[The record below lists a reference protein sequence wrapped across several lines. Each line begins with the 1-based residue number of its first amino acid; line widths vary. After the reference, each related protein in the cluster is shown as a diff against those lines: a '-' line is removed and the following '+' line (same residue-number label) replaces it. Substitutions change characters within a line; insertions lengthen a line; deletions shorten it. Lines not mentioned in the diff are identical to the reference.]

1 MLTRHTFTRLAIA
14 VCSIA
19 LTACTSSDIVVEERP
34 VTHQPLRIVTS
45 TSPLEMDVAPI
56 DQEMINTYTLV
67 YINNTTRRVEDIQNF
82 DKGDKAVEYDVVSFP
97 IEISE
102 QGGVDNH
109 AYKVYAF
116 ANFTDEMKAATR
128 IDATS
133 RTLAAI
139 KVGDHLADL
148 FDLTIASSTLDL
160 AALNG
165 HDFTK
170 GSQYIPMTAVID
182 YNATMQYHQP
192 VNVPLV
198 RMLAKLDYKITNRTG
213 APIEI
218 DKITMRPAY
227 NMPVYV
233 LPHIKGEK
241 AGFYPERPAADED
254 QYGEASSDTNDRSY
268 GYVPV
273 LPADPATA
281 SDTTAVSLAC
291 TGSAAI
297 ANGGSSTYRSMYVN
311 ESLAKWHPTGH
322 FTYDV
327 AFTTN
332 GEKRQYR
339 YALSA
344 DDFTAFFRND
354 HVTIPLVITSP
365 SSLEPE
371 VIFYP
376 PIGGYP
382 PVITDKND
390 EEFYATFSTIGDF
403 AIYPHIYREG
413 ARTDIR
419 LTDGTQVEFDPGDAS
434 NFSVTGDADIFSKP
448 LRYIPGDNCFKGT
461 LGTTTGHA
469 IVSITARLKDSN
481 QLVTKK
487 IHIIRE

>member
-19 LTACTSSDIVVEERP
+19 LTACTSYEIAVEERP
-34 VTHQPLRIVTS
+34 VTHQPLRIVTA
-45 TSPLEMDVAPI
+45 TSPLEMDAAPI
-56 DQEMINTYTLV
+56 AQEMIKTYTLV
-67 YINNTTRRVEDIQNF
+67 YINKDTRRVEAIQNVSKA
-82 DKGDKAVEYDVVSFP
+82 DRAVEYDVASFP

-102 QGGVDNH
+102 QGGVDRH
-109 AYKVYAF
+109 EYKVYAF
-116 ANFTDEMKAATR
+116 ANFTDDMKAAAA
-128 IDATS
+128 IDGS
-133 RTLAAI
+133 KTLASVA
-139 KVGDHLADL
+139 VGDVLASDYGT
-148 FDLTIASSTLDL
+148 TIASATLDL

-170 GSQYIPMTAVID
+170 GSQYIPMTAVVD

-233 LPHIKGEK
+233 LPHIKGEEV
-241 AGFYPERPAADED
+241 GFYPERPAADEG
-254 QYGEASSDTNDRSY
+254 QYGEAGSDTNDRSY
-268 GYVPV
+268 GYIPV

-297 ANGGSSTYRSMYVN
+297 ANDGFSTYRSMYVN

-344 DDFTAFFRND
+344 DDFTAFCRND

-371 VIFYP
+371 VLFYP

-382 PVITDKND
+382 PVLADKAD
-390 EEFYATFSTIGDF
+390 GEFYATFSTPGDF

-419 LTDGTQVEFDPGDAS
+419 LTDGTQVEFDVDDPAYFSISGD
-434 NFSVTGDADIFSKP
+434 NIFSKP
-448 LRYIPGDNCFKGT
+448 LRYVSSDNCFRGT
-461 LGTTTGHA
+461 LGTTKGHA
-469 IVSITARLKDSN
+469 IVTLTVRMLDSN
-481 QLVTKK
+481 RLVTKK
-487 IHIIRE
+487 MHIIRE

>member
-19 LTACTSSDIVVEERP
+19 LTACSSYEIPVEEVP
-34 VTHQPLRIVTS
+34 VTHQPLRIVTA
-45 TSPLEMDVAPI
+45 TSPLEMDAAPVA
-56 DQEMINTYTLV
+56 QEMIKSYTLV
-67 YINNTTRRVEDIQNF
+67 YVNTATCRVEAIQNVS
-82 DKGDKAVEYDVVSFP
+82 KADKAVEYDVAFFP

-102 QGGVDNH
+102 QGGVDRH
-109 AYKVYAF
+109 EYKVYAF
-116 ANFTDEMKAATR
+116 ANFTDDMKAATA
-128 IDATS
+128 IDDS
-133 RTLAAI
+133 KTLASVS
-139 KVGDHLADL
+139 VGDILSSNYAAA
-148 FDLTIASSTLDL
+148 IASATLDL
-160 AALNG
+160 HTLNG
-165 HDFTK
+165 HDFTR
-170 GSQYIPMTAVID
+170 GSQYIPMTAVVD

-233 LPHIKGEK
+233 LPHIKGEEV
-241 AGFYPERPAADED
+241 GFYPERPAADGG
-254 QYGEASSDTNDRSY
+254 QYGEAGSDTNDRSY

-297 ANGGSSTYRSMYVN
+297 ANGKFSTYRSMYVN

-371 VIFYP
+371 VLFYP

-382 PVITDKND
+382 PVLADKAD
-390 EEFYATFSTIGDF
+390 GEFYATFSTPGDF

-419 LTDGTQVEFDPGDAS
+419 LTDGTQVEFDPNNAGNLSIAGDA
-434 NFSVTGDADIFSKP
+434 GIFSKS

-469 IVSITARLKDSN
+469 IVSITARMKDSN